1 MRRDESL
8 DYRQS
13 LAQLMGQ
20 GDLAEIEAI
29 ALRQERTVDAL
40 LQRMYD
46 PGDVDRRELVL
57 LADEVGLGKTF
68 VALGVAWSVLRGRIK
83 DGLPSKPIL
92 IALA

>member
-57 LADEVGLGKTF
+57 LGIGLVVGCHYCSLF
-68 VALGVAWSVLRGRIK
+68 
-83 DGLPSKPIL
+83 
-92 IALA
+92 